1 MAQYS
6 TPGHPAQGAIGNP
19 AIMYLATYSN
29 PDGTVVF
36 EVFNVADLDD
46 AQQLFEICQP
56 EGFYPTGLVI
66 VPSTSKMEH

>member
-1 MAQYS
+1 
-6 TPGHPAQGAIGNP
+6 
-19 AIMYLATYSN
+19 MYLATYSN